1 MSGDSHCCYI
11 AIDAISTDLVHW
23 ALEDGENQQSFTFF
37 LTVIRDHL
45 HCPVWSI
52 TSDLGRARCFLSPV
66 ETLFPDARHQAC
78 IVHFFGRF
86 FPRMGIV
93 SHTHRDQHRVLRQL
107 LSATLMASS
116 LLDATQQRDYLISQ
130 RHRFTTP
137 IQRAAIASLLRN
149 FSRYTQHFNEPN
161 LPRDTNLAENIFG
174 RLQQSIAAFRGL
186 PHRVAAYNIL
196 KIWFWFYRTSPLV
209 NSTLETRKN
218 RSPLQLNGFHHGPHW
233 LPKTQ

>member
-1 MSGDSHCCYI
+1 
-11 AIDAISTDLVHW
+11 
-23 ALEDGENQQSFTFF
+23 
-37 LTVIRDHL
+37 
-45 HCPVWSI
+45 
-52 TSDLGRARCFLSPV
+52 
-66 ETLFPDARHQAC
+66 
-78 IVHFFGRF
+78 
-86 FPRMGIV
+86 MGIV
-93 SHTHRDQHRVLRQL
+93 SHKHRYQHRVLRQL

-116 LLDATQQRDYLISQ
+116 LLDATQRRDYLISQ

-161 LPRDTNLAENIFG
+161 PPLDTNLAENIFG
-174 RLQQSIAAFRGL
+174 RLQHSIAAFRGL

-218 RSPLQLNGFHHGPHW
+218 RSPLQLNGFHHDPHW